1 MRGRMEDK
9 ELDCADA
16 QGAEGLPVQGIE
28 PARTEGGKFMIQ
40 PEPPG
45 DDLPL
50 QEKGEVP
57 VAAG

>member
-1 MRGRMEDK
+1 MEDK

-28 PARTEGGKFMIQ
+28 PARTEGGEFMIQ